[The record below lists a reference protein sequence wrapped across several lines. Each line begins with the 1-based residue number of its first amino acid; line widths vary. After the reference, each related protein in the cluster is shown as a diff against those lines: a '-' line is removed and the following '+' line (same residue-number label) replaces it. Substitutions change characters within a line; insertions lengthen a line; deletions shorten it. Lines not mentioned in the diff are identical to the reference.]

1 MLLFTASQ
9 FSIAKKE
16 GVSMSQKHLHKTQ
29 KSPFRTRKNAAQG
42 QDMNLSAF
50 ESLDEETLDQ
60 VTGGKTSHHTG
71 NQQGGQPTPT
81 DPSSWQVVHTY
92 RSIAPG
98 EKMRISPD
106 GKYYTIGNTVL
117 PNGVAHLD

>member
-1 MLLFTASQ
+1 MDF
-9 FSIAKKE
+9 
-16 GVSMSQKHLHKTQ
+16 
-29 KSPFRTRKNAAQG
+29 
-42 QDMNLSAF
+42 SAF
-50 ESLDEETLDQ
+50 ESLDEEALDQ
-60 VTGGKTSHHTG
+60 VTGGRTSHQVRS
-71 NQQGGQPTPT
+71 QQGGQSTPT
-81 DPSSWQVVHTY
+81 DISSWQVVHTY